1 MASDSI
7 TMRLYR
13 ERALYE
19 TVRII
24 GYGGIEP
31 FAFWDRV
38 KELGLD
44 KEIDKQKLLNA
55 VYDVTRAD
63 KREASPPRYELT
75 AEARKACFQL
85 LGPPPEH
92 EFHDAIKHGPPNLLS
107 EAEARRWQE
116 QFRRQKAEGQ
126 AQAEPEADSGAK
138 KPKRR
143 GRGR

>member
-1 MASDSI
+1 
-7 TMRLYR
+7 MRLYR

-19 TVRII
+19 SVRII

-31 FAFWDRV
+31 FAFWNKV

-75 AEARKACFQL
+75 AEVRKGSFQL

-92 EFHDAIKHGPPNLLS
+92 EFHDAIKQGPPYLLS
-107 EAEARRWQE
+107 DTEARRWQD
-116 QFRRQKAEGQ
+116 QFREQKAKEQ
-126 AQAEPEADSGAK
+126 TQNEPEAEPETK
-138 KPKRR
+138 RPKRR